1 MKFPKGHPARS
12 NMHMSLVCDELL
24 SAQSA
29 ERHMVHLVEV
39 FTSDYTWSQV
49 LSMYSWFLN

>member
-12 NMHMSLVCDELL
+12 NMHVSLVCDELL

-39 FTSDYTWSQV
+39 FASDYTWSQV